1 MRPLNISVKVETLE
15 QLKVLAEATGQTVSA
30 MVREYLEDLTEG
42 IQCESPNQQFKS

>member
-1 MRPLNISVKVETLE
+1 MRPLNINVKVETLE
-15 QLKVLAEATGQTVSA
+15 KLKSLAESTGQTVTS